1 MAVSRERLRLIL
13 QGRVQ
18 GVGLRPFVQA
28 RARELGLSGWVRNR
42 GDQVEV
48 EVQGP
53 AAELETFIQGLLQ
66 RPPPG
71 IRVETLV
78 RRTVS
83 PEADADDVRIL
94 ESVSGGITRGPGVD
108 RAVCED
114 CLAELFDPG
123 NRRYRHPFIH
133 CTRCG
138 PRYSLITGLPYD
150 RSRTTQADFP
160 LCVACAA
167 EYADPAERRC
177 HAQILACPDCGPRLR
192 LRDARGL
199 DLAGEDPVGAVVARL
214 AQGAILALKGVGGY
228 QLLCNAR
235 DAEAV
240 ARLRQRKRRPIK
252 PMALMAV
259 GSASLEAV
267 AEVAP
272 ARVRGLLED
281 PARPIVLLE
290 KAPGA
295 DAALPGVAPGVPWLG
310 AMLPASPLHYLLF
323 HEAAGRPAGTDWLQA
338 PQGLLLVCTSGNL
351 HADPPVLDDAGALE
365 RLGTVADLFLG
376 HDRPIRHR
384 ADDSVVQLRGAQ
396 RVMVRRGRGYAP
408 EPLRLPTQ
416 EPSVLALGGALKNTF
431 CLTQGDR
438 AHVSPHQGD
447 LDTPEAC
454 RALERAVR
462 DALGLLQGRP
472 ELIACDLHPDFFSTR
487 LAVRLANEWGLPL
500 LAVQHHHA
508 HLAAVQAEHAL
519 KGPLLG
525 LALDGYGLGTDGGA
539 WGGELLLLE
548 GADFRR
554 LGHLRPL
561 ALPGGD
567 RAVDQPWRM
576 GAAALHALGRGG
588 EIPGRFSGQRL
599 APDIRRLLHRGVGC
613 PETTS
618 LGRVFD
624 AAAGLLGVLEV
635 SGYEGEAALR
645 LEGLAQ
651 GRGSMPPLPGG
662 WRLRGGVLD
671 FTPLLEWLSSPQRDA
686 GEEGATVFH
695 ATVAEGLAAW
705 VLQTARKRRLGEIA
719 LAGGCL
725 LNRLLLTDLRARLE
739 EGGLRVFEPVALPP
753 GDGGLSLGQAWVGI
767 CHLRDLQRGGDRRCV
782 SPSEVPH
789 VPGCAG

>member
-1 MAVSRERLRLIL
+1 MTVSAERLRLIL

-18 GVGLRPFVQA
+18 GVGLRPFVRDLA
-28 RARELGLSGWVRNR
+28 WALHLSGWVRNR
-42 GDQVEV
+42 GDQVEL

-53 AAELETFIQGLLQ
+53 VTGLETFIQRLLQ
-66 RPPPG
+66 HPPPG
-71 IRVETLV
+71 ARVETLV
-78 RRTVS
+78 RRTV
-83 PEADADDVRIL
+83 PAEAGAGDFLVL
-94 ESVSGGITRGPGVD
+94 GSVPGAITRGPGAD
-108 RAVCED
+108 RAVCGD

-150 RSRTTQADFP
+150 RARTTQADFP
-160 LCVACAA
+160 LCAACGA
-167 EYADPAERRC
+167 EYADPANRRC
-177 HAQILACPDCGPRLR
+177 HAQTLACPDCGPRLR
-192 LRDARGL
+192 LRDARGR
-199 DLAGEDPVGAVVARL
+199 DIDGDDPVAAAMARL

-240 ARLRQRKRRPIK
+240 ARLRRRKRRPVQ
-252 PMALMAV
+252 PMALMAA
-259 GSASLEAV
+259 GSASLGAV
-267 AEVAP
+267 AEVGP
-272 ARVRGLLED
+272 ERVRRLLED

-295 DAALPGVAPGVPWLG
+295 DAALPGVAPEVPWLG

-338 PQGLLLVCTSGNL
+338 TQGMLLVCTSGNL
-351 HADPPVLDDAGALE
+351 HGDPPVLEDGAALE
-365 RLGTVADLFLG
+365 CLGTVADLFLG

-384 ADDSVVQLRGAQ
+384 VDDSVMQLRGAR
-396 RVMVRRGRGYAP
+396 RVMVRRARGYAP
-408 EPLRLPTQ
+408 KPLPLPM
-416 EPSVLALGGALKNTF
+416 EGPSVLALGGALKNTF
-431 CLTQGDR
+431 CLTRGDR
-438 AHVSPHQGD
+438 AFVSPHQGD
-447 LDTPEAC
+447 LDTPQAC

-462 DALGLLQGRP
+462 DALDLLQGAP

-487 LAVRLANEWGLPL
+487 LAVRLANERGVPL

-519 KGPLLG
+519 EGPLLG

-548 GADFRR
+548 GTDFWR

-567 RAVDQPWRM
+567 RAAVQPWRM
-576 GAAALHALGRGG
+576 GASALHALGRGG
-588 EIPGRFSGQRL
+588 EIPGRFRSQRL

-618 LGRVFD
+618 LGRLFD

-645 LEGLAQ
+645 LEGRAQ
-651 GRGSMPPLPGG
+651 GHGPMPPLSGG
-662 WRLRGGVLD
+662 WHLQGGVLD
-671 FTPLLEWLSSPQRDA
+671 FAPLLEWLSTPQRDA
-686 GEEGATVFH
+686 GEGAAVFH
-695 ATVAEGLAAW
+695 ATVAQGLAAW
-705 VLQTARKRRLGEIA
+705 VLQTAGERRLGRVA
-719 LAGGCL
+719 LAGGCV
-725 LNRLLLTDLRARLE
+725 LNRLLMTDLRSRLE
-739 EGGLRVFEPVALPP
+739 EGGLRVYEPVALPP

-767 CHLRDLQRGGDRRCV
+767 CHLREL
-782 SPSEVPH
+782 
-789 VPGCAG
+789 